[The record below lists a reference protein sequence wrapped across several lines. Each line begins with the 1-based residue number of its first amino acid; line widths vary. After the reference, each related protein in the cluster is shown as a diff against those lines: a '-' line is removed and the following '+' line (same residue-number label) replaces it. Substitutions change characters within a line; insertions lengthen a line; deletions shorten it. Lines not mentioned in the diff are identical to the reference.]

1 MNTINTIIAQLEA
14 ATDKKAIRDIVWT
27 LSGDDN
33 RFLRQQLTEAL
44 IGIKHPIAKCGVGAL
59 EAFANTYLA
68 NRNSMD
74 KALAEAKPAKAV
86 AVEAVPEPIA
96 EATAEPIAEAPAP
109 EPAKPAKTEK
119 QQSAGSLAEA
129 TITVGMKVV
138 RKECQRKGE
147 VTAIE
152 GQHVIVTLEDGS
164 KRKPCMSRFRKL
176 YIAA

>member
-1 MNTINTIIAQLEA
+1 MNTINTINTIIAQLEA
-14 ATDKKAIRDIVWT
+14 AKDKKEIRDIVWT

-33 RFLRQQLTEAL
+33 RFLRQQLTEQL

-59 EAFANTYLA
+59 ESFAITYLNA
-68 NRNSMD
+68 K
-74 KALAEAKPAKAV
+74 KAKASKAV

-96 EATAEPIAEAPAP
+96 EPVAEAPAP
-109 EPAKPAKTEK
+109 EPANPAKADK
-119 QQSAGSLAEA
+119 QQSAGSLADA

-152 GQHVIVTLEDGS
+152 GQHVTVTLEDGS